1 VAKKLLT
8 VGILNVL
15 MVYVVVML
23 IGCAG
28 GISVVPLSVKI
39 QNADRKVEAAGM
51 IAISNDLEPKK
62 RRELLADKRT
72 LYDGAIA
79 LYTECA
85 VTDKYNQRAH
95 FRIAEIYKS
104 PYHEVKLILSD
115 STNKKGLSEFPAR
128 TSDELWDLSVEHYQT
143 AVDLAPTGY
152 LGSRSKGSISDIR
165 KSRNQIQES
174 LRVYRNQLSGDD
186 DRAKQ
191 TQDAAA
197 QALYDIG
204 ESYMKLGNYRE
215 AIDSYE
221 KLAAEFPD
229 HELAPRSQFKVGNVY
244 FYKLYDYSNKGGWG
258 AFVKVAQN
266 YEGSFESKQA
276 ETLLKK
282 SAHTLTGIKQDQDDI
297 NKYTNKK
304 AMAMRKMGR
313 YVTPDKLYQMGFRDR
328 IVQNYQNI
336 AAGWQKMENFPNS
349 VFCYKELAYNLRG
362 NAFAVSDALYQI
374 GRLYQLDGQLEN
386 AISGYETLFERAPQ
400 SIWRDECVYQQ
411 AVCYRG
417 IREFELAYEGFKTYM
432 SLAGSHSIEKLRY
445 YREADQIVRQLEQDQ
460 DEDGFMFYQEQEDG
474 TSDRDPDDN
483 PDTKKESEPQA

>member
-1 VAKKLLT
+1 MAKKLST

-15 MVYVVVML
+15 MVYAVVML

-28 GISVVPLSVKI
+28 GISVVPLSVKV
-39 QNADRKVEAAGM
+39 QNADRKVEAAAM
-51 IAISNDLEPKK
+51 VVISNDLKPEKK
-62 RRELLADKRT
+62 RELLADKRT
-72 LYDGAIA
+72 LYDEAIA
-79 LYTECA
+79 LYIECA
-85 VTDKYNQRAH
+85 ASNKYNQRAH
-95 FRIAEIYKS
+95 FQIAQIYKS
-104 PYHEVKLILSD
+104 PYHEVKLV
-115 STNKKGLSEFPAR
+115 LSESGDKAESTRFPPR
-128 TSDELWDLSVEHYQT
+128 SSDELWDLAVEHYQI

-152 LGSRSKGSISDIR
+152 LGSRSKSSISDIR
-165 KSRNQIQES
+165 KSRSDIQEN
-174 LRVYRNQLSGDD
+174 LRIYRNQLSGDD
-186 DRAKQ
+186 DRARQ
-191 TQDAAA
+191 TQDSAA
-197 QALYDIG
+197 QALYNIG

-215 AIDSYE
+215 AIESYE
-221 KLAAEFPD
+221 KLAAEYPD

-258 AFVKVAQN
+258 AFVKVAQDF
-266 YEGSFESKQA
+266 EGSFESKQA

-336 AAGWQKMENFPNS
+336 AAGWQKMENFPNA

-386 AISGYETLFERAPQ
+386 AISGYETLFEIAPQ

-432 SLAGSHSIEKLRY
+432 SLAGSNSIEKLRY
-445 YREADQIVRQLEQDQ
+445 YREADQQVRQMEQDQ
-460 DEDGFMFYQEQEDG
+460 DEDGFMFYQEQESG

-483 PDTKKESEPQA
+483 PDTKKESAPQA